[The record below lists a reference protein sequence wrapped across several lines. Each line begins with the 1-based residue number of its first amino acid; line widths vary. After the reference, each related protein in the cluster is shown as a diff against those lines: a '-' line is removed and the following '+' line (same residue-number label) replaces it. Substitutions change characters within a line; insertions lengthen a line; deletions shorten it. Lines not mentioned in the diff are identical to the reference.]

1 MTRSGSTARA
11 STAMRDA
18 IRDMRDAGIRPR
30 DIAIALGKKRFGR
43 HVKAVALARSTR
55 REQAEA

>member
-1 MTRSGSTARA
+1 MSAVVRTRSA
-11 STAMRDA
+11 TAMRDA

-30 DIAIALGKKRFGR
+30 DTAIAVGKKRFVR
-43 HVKAVALARSTR
+43 HVKAAALARSTR